1 MKIYFLWF
9 SLIIFAAA
17 CTPPQAPRAVTTS
30 APTVESVAAI
40 PTIDSASAFFR
51 MSSPAFTSG
60 LPMPAQFSC
69 NGQNISPAL
78 EWTEP
83 PATAKSL
90 VLILDDPDA
99 PGRTWNHW
107 LVFNIPPSS
116 RGFAEAVPTNI
127 QLEDGSVQGTTSA
140 GSHGYQGPCPPSGTH
155 RYFFKLYA
163 LDITLSLDASA
174 NKDDVEK
181 AMDGHILA
189 STELMGT
196 FSR

>member
-1 MKIYFLWF
+1 MG
-9 SLIIFAAA
+9 
-17 CTPPQAPRAVTTS
+17 
-30 APTVESVAAI
+30 
-40 PTIDSASAFFR
+40 
-51 MSSPAFTSG
+51 SPAFTSG
-60 LPMPAQFSC
+60 LPIPAQFSC
-69 NGQNISPAL
+69 DGQNISPAL

-83 PATAKSL
+83 PAAAKSL

-116 RGFAEAVPTNI
+116 RGFAEAVPTND
-127 QLEDGSVQGTTSA
+127 QLEDGSVQGITSA

-163 LDITLSLDASA
+163 LDITLPLDSNAT
-174 NKDDVEK
+174 KDDVEK

-189 STELMGT
+189 STEFMGT